1 VLFLDVY
8 VLKNLETTKSL
19 KKILLLLLRSMF
31 AHIRQKLLFNTVVKY
46 GKQKRYS
53 ISAISEVKSEA
64 KDTIKPVYPPIEDL
78 SYKMKWKR
86 KRQAWHDKIKSLETV
101 EEKLFEINMPRYYGW
116 KSLILKEQFIPYDSL
131 SHAQYFTR
139 THIVKE
145 SGLPAYYNS
154 IISTEQLDRMVQA
167 IKSDIEN
174 DIIFE
179 YCIRR

>member
-1 VLFLDVY
+1 
-8 VLKNLETTKSL
+8 
-19 KKILLLLLRSMF
+19 MF
-31 AHIRQKLLFNTVVKY
+31 THIRQKLLFNTVVKY

-53 ISAISEVKSEA
+53 ISAVEVNNEA
-64 KDTIKPVYPPIEDL
+64 KDAVEPIYPPIEDL

-86 KRQAWHDKIKSLETV
+86 KKQDWHDKIKNLETV

-116 KSLILKEQFIPYDSL
+116 KSLILKEHFIPYDSL

-145 SGLPAYYNS
+145 SGLPAYYNNV
-154 IISTEQLDRMVQA
+154 ISTEQLDRMVH
-167 IKSDIEN
+167 
-174 DIIFE
+174 E